1 MLRVLIIDDES
12 KIRMMVAKII
22 KTYCN
27 DIGLI
32 AEASGVEEGY
42 QRILDMNP
50 DLVLLDIKMGDG
62 SGFDLLEKFEKID
75 FKIIFITAFQEY
87 ALKAIKFSA
96 LDYIVKPIDPEEL
109 ITAVNN
115 AKTQL
120 NIANETQLALL
131 KEGLSNR
138 DMHDRKILL
147 KTAENIHLVMLS
159 NVCYCEADGGYTRF
173 YTDAGQK
180 VLVSKPLSEYEALFR
195 EYGFFRV
202 HKSFLVNLHMV
213 ERFEKEDGGYLVLTD
228 EMKVPVASR
237 KREQLIN
244 LLGKLTE

>member
-1 MLRVLIIDDES
+1 
-12 KIRMMVAKII
+12 MVAKII
-22 KTYCN
+22 KSYCN
-27 DIGLI
+27 DVEII

-42 QRILDMNP
+42 HRILDMKP
-50 DLVLLDIKMGDG
+50 DLVLLDIKMDDG

-87 ALKAIKFSA
+87 ALQAIKFSA
-96 LDYIVKPIDPEEL
+96 LDYIVKPVDPEEL
-109 ITAVNN
+109 IAAVNN

-120 NIANETQLALL
+120 SIANETQLALL
-131 KEGLSNR
+131 KEGLSNK
-138 DMHDRKILL
+138 DTNDRKILL
-147 KTAENIHLVMLS
+147 KTAESIHLVMLS
-159 NVCYCEADGGYTRF
+159 NVYYCEADGGYTCF
-173 YTDAGQK
+173 YTDGGQK

-202 HKSFLVNLHMV
+202 HKSFLVNLHKV
-213 ERFEKEDGGYLVLTD
+213 ERFDKEDGGYLVLTD